1 MKNTTAFAIG
11 TAISFA
17 GLGLG
22 YAVVLRPRFA
32 TWGATRDEAERTMPG
47 DELLP
52 NPEIRTTRAI
62 TVAADPA
69 AIWPWLVQI
78 GPGRGGAYTYDWIEN
93 LLGLDMHS
101 ADEILPEF
109 QHPALGDAIALGTT
123 GPRMRIEV
131 LEADRSLVF
140 GAEDGNW
147 VWSFNLYPEPA
158 GTRLISRNLISLT
171 GASPSSRLFTRLVAE
186 PGSLIMERKMLSGI
200 RTRAE
205 RARPAAG
212 HPANRPDSG
221 HISSR
226 KESFDVRHGL

>member
-131 LEADRSLVF
+131 LDADRSLVF
-140 GAEDGNW
+140 GSEDGNW
-147 VWSFNLYPEPA
+147 VWSFNLYPDPA
-158 GTRLISRNLISLT
+158 GTRLISRNLISLA
-171 GASPSSRLFTRLVAE
+171 GATPSSRLFTRLVAE

-205 RARPAAG
+205 RTRPAAG
-212 HPANRPDSG
+212 HPR
-221 HISSR
+221 SS
-226 KESFDVRHGL
+226 

>member
-1 MKNTTAFAIG
+1 MKNTTALAIG
-11 TAISFA
+11 TATYVA
-17 GLGLG
+17 GLALG
-22 YAVVLRPRFA
+22 YSVLLRKRIA
-32 TWGATRDEAERTMPG
+32 NWGATRDEAERTMPG
-47 DELLP
+47 DELLA
-52 NPEIRTTRAI
+52 NPDIRTTRAI

-109 QHPALGDAIALGTT
+109 QHPALGDVIALGTN
-123 GPRMRIEV
+123 GPRMRIGV

-140 GAEDGNW
+140 GSEDGNW
-147 VWSFNLYPEPA
+147 VWSFHLYPEPA

-171 GASPSSRLFTRLVAE
+171 GASPPSRLFTRLVGE

-205 RARPAAG
+205 HMVMSQSA
-212 HPANRPDSG
+212 
-221 HISSR
+221 
-226 KESFDVRHGL
+226 F

>member
-11 TAISFA
+11 TAIFFA

-131 LEADRSLVF
+131 LEAGRSLVF
-140 GAEDGNW
+140 GSEDGNW

-171 GASPSSRLFTRLVAE
+171 GASPTSRLFTRLVAE

-205 RARPAAG
+205 RTVLPSATPDRPE
-212 HPANRPDSG
+212 SG
-221 HISSR
+221 HILSR

>member
-131 LEADRSLVF
+131 LDADRSLVF
-140 GAEDGNW
+140 GSEDGNW

-212 HPANRPDSG
+212 HSANHPESG
-221 HISSR
+221 HILSR

>member
-11 TAISFA
+11 TATYFA

-22 YAVVLRPRFA
+22 YAVLLRKRFA
-32 TWGATRDEAERTMPG
+32 TWGATRDEAERPMPG

-52 NPEIRTTRAI
+52 NPDIRTTRSI
-62 TVAADPA
+62 TIAAGPA

-101 ADEILPEF
+101 ADEILPQF
-109 QHPALGDAIALGTT
+109 QHPALDDVITLGAK
-123 GPRMRIEV
+123 GPRMRI
-131 LEADRSLVF
+131 DRLDPNRTLVF
-140 GAEDGNW
+140 GSEDGHW

-171 GASPSSRLFTRLVAE
+171 GSPPRTRFFTRLVAE

-200 RTRAE
+200 RSRVE
-205 RARPAAG
+205 RTRPAVSE
-212 HPANRPDSG
+212 PPKVKSQ
-221 HISSR
+221 ST
-226 KESFDVRHGL
+226 F

>member
-11 TAISFA
+11 TATYVA
-17 GLGLG
+17 GLALG
-22 YAVVLRPRFA
+22 YSVLLRKRIA

-47 DELLP
+47 DELLS
-52 NPEIRTTRAI
+52 NPDIRTTRAI

-78 GPGRGGAYTYDWIEN
+78 GLGRGGAYTYDWIEN

-109 QHPALGDAIALGTT
+109 QHPALGDVIALGTN
-123 GPRMRIEV
+123 GPRMRIGV
-131 LEADRSLVF
+131 LETDRSLVF
-140 GAEDGNW
+140 SSEDGNW
-147 VWSFNLYPEPA
+147 VWSFTLYPEPA

-205 RARPAAG
+205 RMVMSHSA
-212 HPANRPDSG
+212 
-221 HISSR
+221 
-226 KESFDVRHGL
+226 F

>member
-11 TAISFA
+11 TATYLA

-22 YAVVLRPRFA
+22 YALVLREQFA

-47 DELLP
+47 DELLS
-52 NPEIRTTRAI
+52 NPDIRTTRAI
-62 TVAADPA
+62 TVATGPA

-101 ADEILPEF
+101 TDEILPEF
-109 QHPALGDAIALGTT
+109 QHPALGDVLALGAN
-123 GPRMRIEV
+123 GPRMRIRV
-131 LEADRSLVF
+131 LEANRSLVF
-140 GAEDGNW
+140 GSEDGNW
-147 VWSFNLYPEPA
+147 VWSFNLYPEPT

-171 GASPSSRLFTRLVAE
+171 GSSARSRLFTRLVAE
-186 PGSLIMERKMLSGI
+186 PGSLLMERKMLSGI

-205 RARPAAG
+205 RTRPAVSE
-212 HPANRPDSG
+212 PAIVTSL
-221 HISSR
+221 ST
-226 KESFDVRHGL
+226 F